1 MKRREF
7 LKKWMSSTLYAAGA
21 AALAYPA
28 LSFMTFRRAKTREV
42 VFGQNDQGADI
53 NHKEGVYLIGT
64 GDKIRA
70 LSAKCTHLGCL
81 VNYNPLTRRFECPCH
96 GSVYDITGKKLKG
109 PTTRGLDELPL
120 TKNSDGSITVKVE
133 I

>member
-1 MKRREF
+1 
-7 LKKWMSSTLYAAGA
+7 
-21 AALAYPA
+21 
-28 LSFMTFRRAKTREV
+28 
-42 VFGQNDQGADI
+42 
-53 NHKEGVYLIGT
+53 
-64 GDKIRA
+64 
-70 LSAKCTHLGCL
+70 THLGCL

>member
-1 MKRREF
+1 M
-7 LKKWMSSTLYAAGA
+7 AA

-28 LSFMTFRRAKTREV
+28 FLFMTFRKVKTRDV

-53 NHKEGVYLIGT
+53 NHKEGVYLIGV
-64 GDKIRA
+64 GDSLKA

-109 PTTRGLDELPL
+109 PTTRDLEELPF
-120 TKNSDGSITVKVE
+120 TRSSDGSISVKVE